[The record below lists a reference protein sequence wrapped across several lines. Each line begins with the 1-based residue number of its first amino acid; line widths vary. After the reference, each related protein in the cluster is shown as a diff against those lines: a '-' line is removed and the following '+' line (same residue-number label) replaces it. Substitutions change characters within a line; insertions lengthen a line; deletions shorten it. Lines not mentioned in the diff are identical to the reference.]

1 MKEKGGFILI
11 RKTLYPKTKRL
22 GAEKAV
28 VTITEKIDGSNLS
41 FFKLEDK
48 LYVAQRNNIYSL
60 EEGLSDDHFM
70 KNIRYKHL
78 YEWLKLHGE
87 TLQEDLQENAVIS
100 GEWIAMGKIDYGDV
114 SQRFL
119 QFAKG
124 NLDDDLNLVK
134 LNYNH
139 EYFKWSFK
147 SQSVPA
153 FIGVVPVVSI
163 TDKVPTKEQLDL
175 LYEEVA
181 QEQNHPV
188 EGFVVAIGNSNVQK
202 YVRLKNGKLQ
212 DHFVWGGK

>member
-1 MKEKGGFILI
+1 MIK
-11 RKTLYPKTKRL
+11 KTLYPKTKRL

-41 FFKLEDK
+41 FFKLKDK
-48 LYVAQRNNIYSL
+48 LYIAQRNNIYSL

-70 KNIRYKHL
+70 KNIRYKYL
-78 YEWLKLHGE
+78 YDWLKLNGE

-100 GEWIAMGKIDYGDV
+100 GEWIAMGKIDYGEV
-114 SQRFL
+114 EQRFL

-124 NLDDDLNLVK
+124 NLDDDLNLIK

-153 FIGVVPVVSI
+153 FIGEVPIVG
-163 TDKVPTKEQLDL
+163 QLDAVPSKEEL
-175 LYEEVA
+175 DELYETYSNEVI
-181 QEQNHPV
+181 QTQGHPV
-188 EGFVVAIGNSNVQK
+188 EGFVLAIGNSNIQK